1 MFSNSIVDTDKFL
14 DMPATTR
21 ALYFHLG
28 MAADDFGFVGSP
40 KKIMRSTNTSQS
52 DLELLILKSYIIPFE
67 SGVCVITDWN
77 VNNVIRKDRVKPTVY
92 ASELELLKCEANK
105 PYTLIQ
111 DADNQVTTICQPN
124 DNKVTA
130 QDKVSKDKIS
140 KGKVYIDATE
150 EKTAQKSSKPKP
162 TKHKYGEYKNVL
174 LSDEDMAKLKSEFP
188 SDWQARIERLS
199 DYIACKGDKYK
210 NHLAVIRNWAKRD
223 KPAPNGQQ
231 VKDSYQEAVAE
242 WGIHSTVL

>member
-1 MFSNSIVDTDKFL
+1 
-14 DMPATTR
+14 
-21 ALYFHLG
+21 
-28 MAADDFGFVGSP
+28 
-40 KKIMRSTNTSQS
+40 MRSTNSSQS

-77 VNNVIRKDRVKPTVY
+77 VNNVIRKDRVKPTAY

-150 EKTAQKSSKPKP
+150 EKQRKNLQNQSLLNTNTANIKTYCLAMKIW
-162 TKHKYGEYKNVL
+162 
-174 LSDEDMAKLKSEFP
+174 P
-188 SDWQARIERLS
+188 S
-199 DYIACKGDKYK
+199 
-210 NHLAVIRNWAKRD
+210 
-223 KPAPNGQQ
+223 
-231 VKDSYQEAVAE
+231 
-242 WGIHSTVL
+242 